1 MKGEEIVFVVIA
13 GIVLTIA
20 FAVANLELYGIIFG
34 EEEPKRSK
42 SITNKQWFRE
52 VAVPFIF
59 FPGFN
64 VIGLIILL
72 YMRAMKVLDIN

>member
-1 MKGEEIVFVVIA
+1 MKSEAIFFIVLA

-42 SITNKQWFRE
+42 SITNEQWFRGL
-52 VAVPFIF
+52 AVPFIY

-64 VIGLIILL
+64 FVGLLILI
-72 YMRAMKVLDIN
+72 YMRAMKALDIN

>member
-1 MKGEEIVFVVIA
+1 MGGEEIVFVALA
-13 GIVLTIA
+13 GIVLTIVFA
-20 FAVANLELYGIIFG
+20 FANLELYGIIFG

-52 VAVPFIF
+52 LAVPFIF

-64 VIGLIILL
+64 VVGLLILI
-72 YMRAMKVLDIN
+72 YMRAAKALDIN

>member
-1 MKGEEIVFVVIA
+1 MAGGEIFFVIAA

-20 FAVANLELYGIIFG
+20 FAVANLELYGYLFG

-42 SITNKQWFRE
+42 SITNKPWFRE

-64 VIGLIILL
+64 FIGLIILL
-72 YMRAMKVLDIN
+72 YMRAAKALDIN